1 VSRRQ
6 IGLGLIVANAIVGC
20 HSAPAPRTPTP
31 SGATTTTPPQQ
42 RDLLVSATE
51 SFTPRSGDAAI
62 QAFVPEVAP
71 VDSGGECLVTRTAG
85 SGAMTVGGFFPRRSA
100 SQTTMSV
107 TFDSAGHV
115 VRFSDRRGV
124 PKPIV
129 TAGMTTQQ
137 RDSALRA
144 AANAV
149 RSTTI
154 SLDYAVDQAMVM
166 NRGAGKPTD
175 AIIGPV
181 RAIEKLE
188 KLGPPTARLERL
200 RRLCGV

>member
-1 VSRRQ
+1 MSRRR
-6 IGLGLIVANAIVGC
+6 IGLGLIIAGGIIGC
-20 HSAPAPRTPTP
+20 HGAPGP
-31 SGATTTTPPQQ
+31 SGAASAAPPQQ

-62 QAFVPEVAP
+62 RAFVPEIAP

-107 TFDSAGHV
+107 TFDSSGHV

-137 RDSALRA
+137 RDSSLRA

-166 NRGAGKPTD
+166 NRGGGKPTD